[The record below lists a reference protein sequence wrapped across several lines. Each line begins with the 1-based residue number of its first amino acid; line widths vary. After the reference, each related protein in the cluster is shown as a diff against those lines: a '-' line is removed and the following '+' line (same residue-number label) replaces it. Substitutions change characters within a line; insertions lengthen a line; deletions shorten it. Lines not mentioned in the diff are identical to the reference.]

1 MSAYLKAQVALGRG
15 SDVSLLKDVC
25 GTMWV
30 HRSRFQFR
38 KTFVATSV
46 DELATKVTAFAKG
59 CNVQPCG
66 EGRKMQ
72 VRKCSGHVGHWTL
85 DTSRP
90 RCPAVFSLLPMLIL
104 SSTRLPPVPSTK
116 PPSPSF
122 HCAR

>member
-72 VRKCSGHVGHWTL
+72 VRQPSGPMPMKRWTL
-85 DTSRP
+85 ARLAPVPSLF
-90 RCPAVFSLLPMLIL
+90 RCPAV
-104 SSTRLPPVPSTK
+104 
-116 PPSPSF
+116 SPF
-122 HCAR
+122 WAMIM